1 MKAQGATIATK
12 LLPRNSTEPN
22 SLLIKFKDGKEMYL
36 KCEELG
42 IKSLVEEVDRHSRM
56 LQKAEDLEG

>member
-1 MKAQGATIATK
+1 MH
-12 LLPRNSTEPN
+12 
-22 SLLIKFKDGKEMYL
+22 L